1 MSSRV
6 RLSVLSL
13 SSLFPLSHTL
23 SHTAPHDLRP
33 SLFVAACHC
42 LSIFNCLEPT
52 EPFNQPNPLHLQP
65 TKPVASS
72 TDQTRSN
79 YARPVVWCDGLGWIG
94 VPGGGDRDRDNRDY
108 SDYGGRRSHHGNQSN
123 RTLPPRSSAAAS
135 LASSMAPSWG
145 VDPGPRR
152 NGPMVTATMSV
163 RGSVAC

>member
-33 SLFVAACHC
+33 SLFVAACHR

-79 YARPVVWCDGLGWIG
+79 
-94 VPGGGDRDRDNRDY
+94 
-108 SDYGGRRSHHGNQSN
+108 SN
-123 RTLPPRSSAAAS
+123 PSPLHPLLNLPSAIPSPALLLYLSPPCAGTALAALIIHEQTNLS
-135 LASSMAPSWG
+135 PE
-145 VDPGPRR
+145 P
-152 NGPMVTATMSV
+152 
-163 RGSVAC
+163 